1 MGSHDV
7 MPELFKSMEVHG
19 MGIGND
25 GARALEELTIL
36 PQRRENIGP
45 RDVSQLTG
53 KMCVEVCFTKSS
65 PLSAFSFTNFSRRR
79 KGKLETTS

>member
-1 MGSHDV
+1 M
-7 MPELFKSMEVHG
+7 MPELFKSMKVHG

-53 KMCVEVCFTKSS
+53 KMWVEVCFTKNSS
-65 PLSAFSFTNFSRRR
+65 LSAFSFMNFSKRR
-79 KGKLETTS
+79 KRKLETSS